1 MEPCLARNTLW
12 ADYRWSCLMKEVDA
26 VTTVTARAYRNGET
40 AHPLVVAR
48 SLLLLNRPEEALAKV
63 ESVLIARARSYESK

>member
-12 ADYRWSCLMKEVDA
+12 ADYRWSRLMKEVDA
-26 VTTVTARAYRNGET
+26 VTTITARTYRNGET

-48 SLLLLNRPEEALAKV
+48 SLLLFNRPEEALAKV
-63 ESVLIARARSYESK
+63 ERVLIARARSYESK

>member
-1 MEPCLARNTLW
+1 MALFNW
-12 ADYRWSCLMKEVDA
+12 ATCRRRIDKYGLKKEVDA
-26 VTTVTARAYRNGET
+26 LITMTAQVDRDAGTTDT
-40 AHPLVVAR
+40 LMVAK